1 MMRVAAKC
9 AAVLAVLILAVP
21 AGAQF
26 GGPRMPGMNG
36 IFNPVVGQGA
46 EYQMQSHGEGSQ
58 TMGVAVVGKEDF
70 QGQTGYWLEM
80 TFQDPR
86 GGAMV
91 MKMLM
96 VMEGPNPGPKRM
108 IMLMNGQAYEF
119 PMNNPMMA
127 GQMAKSAPH
136 DIRNDKSWVRVGTE
150 TITVPAGTFSCEH
163 YRAADGSSEGWFSDK
178 ISPWGLVKSVGK
190 DNNMVLVRQV
200 TDAKTK
206 ITGPVKPFDPMQM
219 MQQQQQRP

>member
-1 MMRVAAKC
+1 MRVARKC
-9 AAVLAVLILAVP
+9 AAVLAALSLAVP
-21 AGAQF
+21 VWAQF
-26 GGPRMPGMNG
+26 GGPRMPGMSG
-36 IFNPVVGQGA
+36 IYHPVVGQGA
-46 EYQMQSHGEGSQ
+46 AYEMQGREQG
-58 TMGVAVVGKEDF
+58 MKDFEVAVVGKEDF
-70 QGQTGYWLEM
+70 QGQTGYWLE
-80 TFQDPR
+80 TSFQEPR

-96 VMEGPNPGPKRM
+96 VMEGPNPGAKRM

-119 PMNNPMMA
+119 PMNSPMMG

-136 DIRNDKSWVRVGTE
+136 DIRNDKSIVKVGTE

-163 YRAADGSSEGWFSDK
+163 YRASDGSSDVWVSDK
-178 ISPWGLVKSVGK
+178 ISPWGLVKSVSK
-190 DNNMVLVRQV
+190 DSTMVLSRQI

-219 MQQQQQRP
+219 MQQQQRP